1 MLGQKVL
8 PAILLL
14 LPATIALLSVHTTV
28 VEAASNECKAK
39 PDSAAP
45 AGSRWYYRVNSV
57 DQSRCW
63 FIRSQNVRVHSRLI
77 RTASVTHSHIIR
89 PNTAEVPVTH
99 QDRQIGPQIASAI
112 EPAEEQLASGQ
123 TTVPPMAPDPPR
135 SDELLARK
143 IATIPYRLSVASTQ
157 QPPEAL
163 VQAQPSGTRASAS
176 FADFNVFLGAV
187 VATSLSLAGAVFH
200 LTRRVRWR
208 DYALADRPNADRR
221 IITDPPERVVP
232 GLENARRQLSSIGE
246 ATRWQP
252 TGPQRTRRL
261 PNGPTADDLNRS
273 VRELRRNLEQA
284 GFARAAVA

>member
-8 PAILLL
+8 PAILILS
-14 LPATIALLSVHTTV
+14 PASIALLSVQTTV

-45 AGSRWYYRVNSV
+45 AGSRWYYRVSRV

-63 FIRSQNVRVHSRLI
+63 FLSSRDVSVHSRLSQ
-77 RTASVTHSHIIR
+77 TA
-89 PNTAEVPVTH
+89 PVTRSH
-99 QDRQIGPQIASAI
+99 VITPTSEAPVTQQDRQIGPQIASAI
-112 EPAEEQLASGQ
+112 EPAEEQLALGQ
-123 TTVPPMAPDPPR
+123 TTVPQMAPDPPR
-135 SDELLARK
+135 SDELRARK
-143 IATIPYRLSVASTQ
+143 VATVSYRLAVATT
-157 QPPEAL
+157 QPPTDAL

-176 FADFNVFLGAV
+176 IADFNVVFLGAV

-200 LTRRVRWR
+200 LTRRVRSR
-208 DYALADRPNADRR
+208 DCGLADRPNADQR
-221 IITDPPERVVP
+221 IITDPLERVVP
-232 GLENARRQLSSIGE
+232 GLEKAKQQLSSIGQ

-252 TGPQRTRRL
+252 TGPQRTRRQPTGL
-261 PNGPTADDLNRS
+261 TADDLNRS